1 MWEED
6 GRGKEKCS
14 YSLQVPLLRMLCVGA
29 IVAVDVAQNK
39 PSFVLTVGVIYLVLK
54 IEGVF
59 FIQFKGWTV
68 WSLTSG
74 RIRGERGYCRPFPLL
89 LRFNH
94 VNVNTKIIYVWSERL
109 VETNIM
115 MRLDNDGWVQ
125 VCGVLYPTYRPCFTM
140 KLELGHV
147 DFSSCFCKY

>member
-59 FIQFKGWTV
+59 FIQFKG
-68 WSLTSG
+68 
-74 RIRGERGYCRPFPLL
+74 
-89 LRFNH
+89 
-94 VNVNTKIIYVWSERL
+94 
-109 VETNIM
+109 
-115 MRLDNDGWVQ
+115 
-125 VCGVLYPTYRPCFTM
+125 
-140 KLELGHV
+140 
-147 DFSSCFCKY
+147 